1 MKTRNLIL
9 SVILIFA
16 VLVLL
21 MSCATGK
28 KAYVAKEN
36 EEIYGTWVNTEY
48 HTSEIY
54 FLPQKIIT
62 KPDGTF
68 EMYDGMADIA
78 HLTYK
83 YTIIG
88 KWTDSEGNIWYKLIT
103 EHGGKTYGAKPFYE
117 LHKISNSGLTWERAS
132 STEAYPTEIDP
143 DHLMYFIYYRQ

>member
-21 MSCATGK
+21 ISCATGK

-48 HTSEIY
+48 GTMEALFS
-54 FLPQKIIT
+54 QKRIT
-62 KPDGTF
+62 NPDGTW
-68 EMYDGMADIA
+68 EEYGGMADIA
-78 HLTYK
+78 YRTLK
-83 YTIIG
+83 YTIID

-103 EHGGKTYGAKPFYE
+103 EYGGKAYGAKPFYE
-117 LHKISNSGLTWERAS
+117 LHKISNSGLTWEFVS

-143 DHLMYFIYYRQ
+143 DHPMYFIYYRQ

>member
-48 HTSEIY
+48 GTMEAA
-54 FLPQKIIT
+54 FWQKIINRS
-62 KPDGTF
+62 DGTS
-68 EMYDGMADIA
+68 ELYEGMADIA
-78 HLTYK
+78 HATSK
-83 YTIIG
+83 YIIID
-88 KWTDSEGNIWYKLIT
+88 KWTDSEGNIWYKIIR
-103 EHGGKTYGAKPFYE
+103 EFGEKAYGEKPYYE
-117 LHKISNSGLTWERAS
+117 LHKISNSGLIWEYVFS
-132 STEAYPTEIDP
+132 FDNYPTEIDSNHP
-143 DHLMYFIYYRQ
+143 YYLIYYRQ